1 MGLFGRLQNEMSARE
16 KSPGLSMTDIFAMP
30 DSSCRLLSWMI
41 RQGEVDVESVAR
53 FQEQDERTA
62 RNTLSG
68 FVKEGYV
75 REIALPG
82 KTVYR
87 VRLAP
92 RQNRKMSSDIWKALE
107 DKQSD

>member
-1 MGLFGRLQNEMSARE
+1 MGLFGRLQDEMNARE
-16 KSPGLSMTDIFAMP
+16 KSPGLTMTDIFAMP
-30 DSSCRLLSWMI
+30 DSSCRLLSWML

-53 FQEQDERTA
+53 FEKQDERAA

-68 FVKEGYV
+68 FIQEGYV
-75 REIALPG
+75 REIALNG

-92 RQNRKMSSDIWKALE
+92 KQNRKMPSNLWKALE